1 MLTKENNS
9 RDYAI
14 FGAIILCALFAAVS
28 VRWVM
33 FYRTG
38 GGLDIDEAGY
48 IGYSIALERAL
59 IGGGI
64 VGWLHAFFTP
74 TGQAPLTM
82 VVASFITTEAGTYS
96 EWIALTTNSFIL
108 FFLLF
113 MVYLLAAR
121 EYGRSVG
128 FFSLI
133 IVATTPYVIDFSRL
147 FNFGIPT
154 ALFFIATI
162 YCYRRSEGMAKLG
175 WVAAVGCCAALMVLS
190 RTMAL
195 AFLPAFALVFLVE
208 GLFWRTHIKTLV
220 LSILVGT
227 ATFAMVCGP
236 WFAVNFHIVFEYLF
250 SFGYGRKAAEYGAGE
265 GIFSYDDIKF
275 RLYLFT
281 KYTKLTH
288 IIFFLIGLC
297 AIAISLVISKNE
309 RKKGLSFSAHV
320 LLLTS
325 LCLLT
330 LMSSRNIGTAFDLPL
345 LPPLVVAM
353 AGSLANIIRTTRIRY
368 LAASIALLCV
378 TPVYFLHA
386 DQRLCEAYET
396 GFSASGVDIG
406 PVAFCGGIMENYIGD
421 RYGRGNNGD
430 QIRSIGAAWMNTS
443 SELSRALTEL
453 PGSEFGV
460 VFASRH
466 ILANVNSV
474 NLARIQTVGS
484 FLPLQQ
490 IDPTAVTDDVAH
502 YGIWLTSAPVS
513 SACYVVMLNS
523 IEGEF
528 PFPANPENLRA
539 ALSQNHYSV
548 VATIDTPTHG
558 QFFDI
563 FRKPAA
569 ECGKGLQENAT
580 GSLSLEKKAALF
592 DDERNRSGF
601 LVGGEFASRE

>member
-1 MLTKENNS
+1 MLTKENSN
-9 RDYAI
+9 RDYAL
-14 FGAIILCALFAAVS
+14 FGAIILCVLFAAVS
-28 VRWVM
+28 VRWVIL
-33 FYRTG
+33 YRTG

-64 VGWLHAFFTP
+64 SGWLHAFFTP
-74 TGQAPLTM
+74 VGQAPLTM
-82 VVASFITTEAGTYS
+82 VVASFITALAGTYS
-96 EWIALTTNSFIL
+96 EWIALSTNSFL
-108 FFLLF
+108 LLFLLF
-113 MVYLLAAR
+113 LVYVLAAR
-121 EYGRSVG
+121 EYGRNVG

-133 IVATTPYVIDFSRL
+133 IVATTPYAIDFARL

-154 ALFFIATI
+154 SLFFIATV
-162 YCYRRSEGMAKLG
+162 YCYRRSEGLTKLG

-208 GLFWRTHIKTLV
+208 SFFWRTGIKRL
-220 LSILVGT
+220 LISILVGT
-227 ATFAMVCGP
+227 STFILVCGP
-236 WFAVNFHIVFEYLF
+236 WFAVNFHIVFDYLF
-250 SFGYGRKAAEYGAGE
+250 SFGYGRKAAEYGAGK
-265 GIFSYDDIKF
+265 GIFSYDDINF
-275 RLYLFT
+275 RLYLFS

-288 IIFFLIGLC
+288 IIFFIIGLC
-297 AIAISLVISKNE
+297 SLVINLITSKNG
-309 RKKGLSFSAHV
+309 RKKGISFSAHV

-325 LCLLT
+325 ICLLT

-345 LPPLVVAM
+345 LPPLVIAM
-353 AGSLANIIRTTRIRY
+353 VGSLANIIRPNRIKY
-368 LAASIALLCV
+368 LSASVALLCV

-386 DQRLCEAYET
+386 DQRLCETYEARFSEM
-396 GFSASGVDIG
+396 GFDMV

-430 QIRSIGAAWMNTS
+430 QIRFIGAAWMNTS
-443 SELSRALTEL
+443 SELSRVLTDL
-453 PGSEFGV
+453 PGSELGV

-490 IDPTAVTDDVAH
+490 IDPTTVTDTVAD
-502 YGIWLTSAPVS
+502 YGLWLTSEPVS
-513 SACYVVMLNS
+513 NACYVVMLNS
-523 IEGEF
+523 IDGEF

-539 ALSQNHYSV
+539 ALSQHHYSV

-558 QFFDI
+558 QFFNI

-569 ECGKGLQENAT
+569 VCGKGL
-580 GSLSLEKKAALF
+580 
-592 DDERNRSGF
+592 
-601 LVGGEFASRE
+601 